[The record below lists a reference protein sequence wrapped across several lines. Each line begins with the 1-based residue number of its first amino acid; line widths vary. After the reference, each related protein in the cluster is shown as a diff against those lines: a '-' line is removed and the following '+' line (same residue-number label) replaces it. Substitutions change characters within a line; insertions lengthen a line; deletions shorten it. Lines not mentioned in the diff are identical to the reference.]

1 MAAMSSLGTSSRLWA
16 LEVTSAPCC
25 TGPGRPEARPGPSPP
40 TGRAD
45 AHMKRGR
52 VLFVLAVV
60 AASLL
65 WVAAKGLSGS
75 LIYYQTP
82 TELLRQGSTAVGER
96 LRLGGLVAPGSVQ
109 RTGSTVRF
117 IVTDGTT
124 RMSVVDTAGVPSL
137 FRDGKGVVLEGTYGT
152 DGAFHADTVL
162 VKHSD
167 CYRPPTGGA
176 TPNTYDPQ
184 EKCG

>member
-1 MAAMSSLGTSSRLWA
+1 MAATSSPGTSSRLWA
-16 LEVTSAPCC
+16 LAVTSAPCC
-25 TGPGRPEARPGPSPP
+25 TGPGRPERRPGPSPH

-96 LRLGGLVAPGSVQ
+96 LRLGGLVAPGSGK
-109 RTGSTVRF
+109 RTCSDVRI

-124 RMSVVDTAGVPSL
+124 RMTVANTAYVQS
-137 FRDGKGVVLEGTYGT
+137 
-152 DGAFHADTVL
+152 
-162 VKHSD
+162 
-167 CYRPPTGGA
+167 
-176 TPNTYDPQ
+176 
-184 EKCG
+184 

>member
-1 MAAMSSLGTSSRLWA
+1 
-16 LEVTSAPCC
+16 
-25 TGPGRPEARPGPSPP
+25 
-40 TGRAD
+40 
-45 AHMKRGR
+45 MKRGR

-82 TELLRQGSTAVGER
+82 TELLRHGSTAVGER

>member
-16 LEVTSAPCC
+16 LAVTSAPCC
-25 TGPGRPEARPGPSPP
+25 TGPGRPEPRPGPSPP

-96 LRLGGLVAPGSVQ
+96 LRLGGAVAPRARPGRGS
-109 RTGSTVRF
+109 
-117 IVTDGTT
+117 
-124 RMSVVDTAGVPSL
+124 AGPFPRS
-137 FRDGKGVVLEGTYGT
+137 
-152 DGAFHADTVL
+152 
-162 VKHSD
+162 
-167 CYRPPTGGA
+167 PGGA
-176 TPNTYDPQ
+176 RRAGGRTAWGPPRVP
-184 EKCG
+184 GG

>member
-1 MAAMSSLGTSSRLWA
+1 
-16 LEVTSAPCC
+16 
-25 TGPGRPEARPGPSPP
+25 
-40 TGRAD
+40 
-45 AHMKRGR
+45 MKRGR

-124 RMSVVDTAGVPSL
+124 RMTVVDTAAVPSL
-137 FRDGKGVVLEGTYGT
+137 FRDRRGLSRRHRPGEALR
-152 DGAFHADTVL
+152 L
-162 VKHSD
+162 LSPSD
-167 CYRPPTGGA
+167 RRR
-176 TPNTYDPQ
+176 DPQ
-184 EKCG
+184 HI